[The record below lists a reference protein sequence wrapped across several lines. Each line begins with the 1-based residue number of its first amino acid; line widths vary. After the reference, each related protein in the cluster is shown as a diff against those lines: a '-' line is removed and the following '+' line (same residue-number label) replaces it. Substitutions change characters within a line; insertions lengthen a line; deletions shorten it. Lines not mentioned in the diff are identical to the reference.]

1 MGLNAPM
8 LSTVQS
14 CALRGIDAVNIA
26 VEVNSGERGDL
37 KFIIVGLPDAAIK
50 ESCDRIFSALVN
62 SGYAIPHTRT
72 TVNLA
77 PSYIKKEG
85 SFYDLPIAL
94 GVIQSTGQSFLP
106 NLSEFIVAGELG
118 LSGKIRE
125 IKGGLTFAIKAKKEG
140 KNLLLPVEAAQ
151 EASFVDGV
159 EIFAV
164 SNLNEA
170 VKFLT
175 GQIKL
180 DPLEHRNF
188 LSLLKSEDRLDFS
201 EVKGQE
207 SLRRAVEI
215 AVAGAHNILM
225 IGPPGAGKSMIAKRI
240 PGIMSMPT
248 FDEFLET
255 MSIYS
260 AAGLLMAEKNAHFER
275 PFRSPHHTISNAG
288 LLGGGSIP
296 CPGEISL
303 AHNGVLF
310 LDELSEF
317 RRTTLES
324 LRQPLEDGN
333 VTISRSSGKVNF
345 PCQTM
350 IVGAMNPCPCGYLGD
365 KTHRCKCSHLDIQ
378 RYRSRISGPMM
389 DRFDI
394 QINVPAVSIEDI
406 QSKKFSE
413 SSTDIR
419 VRVEKA
425 SKIQTERFKSSK
437 DGRNAYMSHGEVVK
451 FCGVDGES
459 SDLLAAAMKQL
470 GLSARAYDKILK
482 VSRTIADLECE
493 EKILPHHILES
504 IQYRSLE
511 RA

>member
-1 MGLNAPM
+1 M

-37 KFIIVGLPDAAIK
+37 KFIIVGLPDTAIK
-50 ESCDRIFSALVN
+50 ESCDRIFSALAN
-62 SGYAIPHTRT
+62 SGYAIPYTRT

-77 PSYIKKEG
+77 PSYIRKEG

-94 GVIQSTGQSFLP
+94 GVIQSTGQSYFN
-106 NLSEFIVAGELG
+106 NLNDFIVAGELG

-125 IKGGLTFAIKAKKEG
+125 IKGGLTFAIQAKREK
-140 KNLLLPVEAAQ
+140 KKLLLPVESAR
-151 EASFVDGV
+151 EASFIDGV

-164 SNLNEA
+164 NNLNETIQ
-170 VKFLT
+170 FLT

-180 DPLEHRNF
+180 DPLGHKNF
-188 LSLLKSEDRLDFS
+188 LSTLKNKDHCPDFS

-215 AVAGAHNILM
+215 AVAGGHNILM

-248 FDEFLET
+248 LDEFLET

-260 AAGLLMAEKNAHFER
+260 TAGLLIAEKKAYFER

-296 CPGEISL
+296 GPGEISL

-324 LRQPLEDGN
+324 LRQPLEDGE
-333 VTISRSSGKVNF
+333 VTISRSSGKVKF
-345 PCQTM
+345 PCKTM
-350 IVGAMNPCPCGYLGD
+350 VVGAMNPCPCGYLGD
-365 KTHRCKCSHLDIQ
+365 RARKCKCSNLDIQ
-378 RYRSRISGPMM
+378 RYRSHISGPMI

-406 QSKKFSE
+406 QSKKLSE
-413 SSTDIR
+413 SSMDIR
-419 VRVEKA
+419 ARVEKA
-425 SKIQTERFKSSK
+425 SKIQMERLKDSK
-437 DGRNAYMSHGEVVK
+437 NRRNANMSHNEVMK
-451 FCGVDGES
+451 FCELDGES
-459 SDLLAAAMKQL
+459 STLLEMAMKQL
-470 GLSARAYDKILK
+470 CLSARAYDKILK
-482 VSRTIADLECE
+482 VGRTIADLERE
-493 EKILPHHILES
+493 DKILPQHILES
-504 IQYRSLE
+504 IQYRSLD
-511 RA
+511 RL

>member
-1 MGLNAPM
+1 M

-37 KFIIVGLPDAAIK
+37 KFIIVGLPDTAIK
-50 ESCDRIFSALVN
+50 ESCDRIFSALAN

-77 PSYIKKEG
+77 PSYIRKEG

-94 GVIQSTGQSFLP
+94 GVIQSTGQSYL
-106 NLSEFIVAGELG
+106 NDLNEFIIAGELG

-125 IKGGLTFAIKAKKEG
+125 IKGGLTFAIQAKKE
-140 KNLLLPVEAAQ
+140 KKKLLLPVESAQ

-164 SNLNEA
+164 NNLNEA
-170 VKFLT
+170 VKFLA

-180 DPLEHRNF
+180 TPLGHKNF
-188 LSLLKSEDRLDFS
+188 LATFKKEDNCLDFS

-215 AVAGAHNILM
+215 AVAGGHNILM
-225 IGPPGAGKSMIAKRI
+225 IGPPGAGKSMVAKRI
-240 PGIMSMPT
+240 PSIMSMPT

-260 AAGLLMAEKNAHFER
+260 AAGLLMAEKRAYFER

-317 RRTTLES
+317 RRATLES
-324 LRQPLEDGN
+324 LRQPLEDGD
-333 VTISRSSGKVNF
+333 VTISRSSGKVKF
-345 PCQTM
+345 PCKTM

-365 KTHRCKCSHLDIQ
+365 KSRKCKCSNLDIQ
-378 RYRSRISGPMM
+378 RYRSRISGPMI

-394 QINVPAVSIEDI
+394 QINVPAVSVEDI
-406 QSKKFSE
+406 RSKKSSE
-413 SSTDIR
+413 SSMDMR
-419 VRVEKA
+419 VRVEMA
-425 SKIQTERFKSSK
+425 SKIQSERFKFSK
-437 DGRNAYMSHGEVVK
+437 NRRNANMSHNEVMK
-451 FCGVDGES
+451 FCELDEKS
-459 SDLLAAAMKQL
+459 SVLLETAMKQL
-470 GLSARAYDKILK
+470 CLSARAYDKILK

-493 EKILPHHILES
+493 EKILSRHVLES
-504 IQYRSLE
+504 IQYRSMD
-511 RA
+511 RS